1 MAARRAA
8 HDFENDP
15 DFRQIVEVVEL
26 DPDHLGQGRVH
37 VAGGGEHTGSTP
49 LDGDQETLGLQLLKG
64 GAHRYAAD
72 THLLRKL
79 TLTGQALT
87 GGQFAMGDHVEEFCR
102 DPVGNPVCAIF
113 GYGFG
118 RLARFGQYAF
128 LQAACQSIWPRM
140 VIPDDY
146 PRQSVAELQLAFGI
160 NLNGMQ

>member
-8 HDFENDP
+8 HDFEDDP

-37 VAGGGEHTGSTP
+37 VSGGGEHAGASP
-49 LDGDQETLGLQLLKG
+49 LDGGEEPLGLQLLEG
-64 GAHRYAAD
+64 GAHRHAAD
-72 THLLRKL
+72 AHLLGKL

-87 GGQFAMGDHVEEFCR
+87 GGQFAVRDHVEEFCR
-102 DPVGNPVCAIF
+102 DPVGNPVSAIL

-128 LQAACQSIWPRM
+128 LQ
-140 VIPDDY
+140 
-146 PRQSVAELQLAFGI
+146 VAFSRYGRAW
-160 NLNGMQ
+160 